1 MNLQELIS
9 SAGSQ
14 FDRLT
19 ALLFPGVSPEQ
30 LRLAGSVL
38 LGLSAL
44 ALLLIGLRLLRRP
57 GRHNSHST
65 RTGIPHVLQQKG
77 VVVDVL
83 AGPDDE
89 SVAVRCV
96 ITAAKSNRIQCEII
110 ERLDVIRTRPG
121 NELVCVFAPM
131 KTRDGRINSF
141 TATLVESDRDGRK
154 ADRLVL
160 AGPNDYALIPRRKH
174 QRKRVAD
181 QQFIRVKLW
190 TAAPGSSELAFEDA
204 APQIGVNSFASDGPD
219 QSANAVIN
227 ISGGGLGL
235 SVLNR
240 LVPETCTV
248 STPVVINLFMF
259 NFREKTFKPYWY
271 AGEVRTLEEGRPGFT
286 RMGIEFTATASTDR
300 NTGRLDWIN
309 L

>member
-1 MNLQELIS
+1 MNLQELLS
-9 SAGSQ
+9 SAEEQ
-14 FDRLT
+14 FERLI
-19 ALLFPGVSPEQ
+19 ALLLPDASPDQ
-30 LRLAGSVL
+30 LRMIGGTL

-44 ALLLIGLRLLRRP
+44 ILLFIGLRLLRRP
-57 GRHNSHST
+57 RHNPPST
-65 RTGIPHVLQQKG
+65 RTGIPRTLQHKG
-77 VVVDVL
+77 AVVDML

-96 ITAAKSNRIQCEII
+96 ITAAKSNKIQCEII
-110 ERLDVIRTRPG
+110 ERLDVLRTKPG
-121 NELVCVFAPM
+121 HDLVCVFAPM
-131 KTRDGRINSF
+131 KTRKGRINSF
-141 TATLVESDRDGRK
+141 TATLMESDRAGRGT
-154 ADRLVL
+154 DRLVL
-160 AGPNDYALIPRRKH
+160 AGPTDYALIPRRKH

-190 TAAPGSSELAFEDA
+190 TASPQDSDLTFEDA
-204 APQIGVNSFASDGPD
+204 APQIGVNSFATDGPG
-219 QSANAVIN
+219 QGANAVIN
-227 ISGGGLGL
+227 ISDGGLGL

-271 AGEVRTLEEGRPGFT
+271 AGEVRTLEDGRPGFT
-286 RMGIEFTATASTDR
+286 RMGIAFTATARADGDS
-300 NTGRLDWIN
+300 GRLHWIA

>member
-1 MNLQELIS
+1 MNLKELIS
-9 SAGSQ
+9 SAGAQ
-14 FDRLT
+14 FDRLI
-19 ALLFPGVSPEQ
+19 AFLFPDAPPEL
-30 LRLAGSVL
+30 LRLGAAAL
-38 LGLSAL
+38 LGLTAL
-44 ALLLIGLRLLRRP
+44 VLLLIGLKLLRRP
-57 GRHNSHST
+57 AHNRPST
-65 RTGIPHVLQQKG
+65 RTAIPRTLQEKG
-77 VVVDVL
+77 VVLDVL

-89 SVAVRCV
+89 SVVVRCV
-96 ITAAKSNRIQCEII
+96 ITAMKSNKIHCEII

-121 NELVCVFAPM
+121 NDLVCVFAPM

-141 TATLVESDRDGRK
+141 TATLTESDREGRK
-154 ADRLVL
+154 TDRLVL

-190 TAAPGSSELAFEDA
+190 TASPKDTEMAFEDA
-204 APQIGVNSFASDGPD
+204 APQIGVNSFASDKPE

-227 ISGGGLGL
+227 ISDGGLGL

-240 LVPETCTV
+240 LIPETCTV

-271 AGEVRTLEEGRPGFT
+271 AGEVRSLEEGRPGFT
-286 RMGIEFTATASTDR
+286 RMGIEFTATARPDR
-300 NTGRLDWIN
+300 HTGRLHWIS

>member
-1 MNLQELIS
+1 MNLQELLS
-9 SAGSQ
+9 SAGEQ
-14 FDRLT
+14 FDRLA
-19 ALLFPGVSPEQ
+19 ALLFPDASPDR
-30 LRLAGSVL
+30 LRLAGGAL

-44 ALLLIGLRLLRRP
+44 ILLLLGLRLLRRP
-57 GRHNSHST
+57 RHNPPST
-65 RTGIPHVLQQKG
+65 RTGIPRTLQHKG

-96 ITAAKSNRIQCEII
+96 ITAARSNRIQCEII
-110 ERLDVIRTRPG
+110 ERLDVLRIRPG
-121 NELVCVFAPM
+121 RDLVCVFAPM
-131 KTRDGRINSF
+131 KTRRGRINSF
-141 TATLVESDRDGRK
+141 TATLVQSDREGRRT
-154 ADRLVL
+154 DRLVL
-160 AGPNDYALIPRRKH
+160 AGPTDYALIPRRRH

-190 TAAPGSSELAFEDA
+190 TASPQTSELAFEDA
-204 APQIGVNSFASDGPD
+204 IPQIGVNSFASDGPD

-227 ISGGGLGL
+227 ISDGGLGL

-240 LVPETCTV
+240 LIPETCTV

-259 NFREKTFKPYWY
+259 NFREKTFRPYWY
-271 AGEVRTLEEGRPGFT
+271 AGEVRSLEDGRPGFT
-286 RMGIEFTATASTDR
+286 RMGIAFTATARTDR
-300 NTGRLDWIN
+300 DSGRLHWIN

>member
-9 SAGSQ
+9 SARAQ
-14 FDRLT
+14 LDRLA
-19 ALLFPGVSPEQ
+19 ALVFPDASPEH
-30 LRLAGSVL
+30 LRLAGAAL

-44 ALLLIGLRLLRRP
+44 LLLLAALRLLRRP
-57 GRHNSHST
+57 AHNPPST
-65 RTGIPHVLQQKG
+65 RTTIPRTLQHKG
-77 VVVDVL
+77 VIVDVL

-89 SVAVRCV
+89 TVAVRCV

-121 NELVCVFAPM
+121 NDLVCVFAPM
-131 KTRDGRINSF
+131 KTRAGRINSF
-141 TATLVESDRDGRK
+141 TATLLESDRDGRNT
-154 ADRLVL
+154 DRLVL
-160 AGPNDYALIPRRKH
+160 AGPTDYALIPRRRH

-190 TAAPGSSELAFEDA
+190 AASPRSSELSFEDA

-219 QSANAVIN
+219 HGANAVIN
-227 ISGGGLGL
+227 ISDGGIGL

-240 LVPETCTV
+240 LLPETCAVT
-248 STPVVINLFMF
+248 TPVVINLFMF

-286 RMGIEFTATASTDR
+286 RMGIAFTAAATTDR
-300 NTGRLDWIN
+300 DSGRLDWIP